1 MKIGI
6 VGCGGTMGRLLVK
19 EVAAAEDCRLSG
31 GSGRPGS
38 PLIGRDVTEQ
48 AGLEPSG
55 LIVTDDA
62 GALFRDC
69 DAVIDLSVA
78 GAASHHAELAAAH
91 GVALVHGTSGL
102 DAAQQEAVEAAAR
115 HTAVVQSSSMSIG
128 VNLMVELTEQTA
140 AVLGEDYDIEI
151 VELFHRNKVDAPS
164 GTSLALGRAAAAG
177 RGADLDALAVFQR
190 DGEIGPRPAGAI
202 GFAVLRGGD
211 SPGEHTVIFAGAG
224 ERVEIAHKA
233 SSRSIYTQG
242 AVAAARWAVGQPA
255 GLYSMRDV
263 LGLA

>member
-6 VGCGGTMGRLLVK
+6 VGCGGTMGRALVL
-19 EVAAAEDCRLSG
+19 EVMAAEGCALSG
-31 GSGRPGS
+31 GTGRPGS

-55 LIVTDDA
+55 LIVADNA
-62 GALFRDC
+62 EALFRDS

-78 GAASHHAELAAAH
+78 DMAPSHAELAAAH

-102 DAAQQEAVEAAAR
+102 DSAQQGAVEAAAER
-115 HTAVVQSSSMSIG
+115 TAVVQSSSMSIG
-128 VNLMVELTEQTA
+128 VNLMLELTEQTA
-140 AVLGEDYDIEI
+140 GVLGDDYDVEI

-177 RGADLDALAVFQR
+177 RGGELKDLAVYQR
-190 DGEIGPRPAGAI
+190 DGEIGPRPSGAI

-233 SSRSIYTQG
+233 SSRAIYTQG
-242 AVAAARWAVGQPA
+242 AVAAARWA
-255 GLYSMRDV
+255 
-263 LGLA
+263 